1 MDDDRSDEHKE
12 DPRPPAEGGRPAR
25 TGPAWRWYLLLVPPF
40 VGTLWVPFY
49 NSVEPRLGNVPFF
62 YWYQLAWIVGGAVL
76 TATVYFAT
84 REDG

>member
-1 MDDDRSDEHKE
+1 MGDDRSDERK
-12 DPRPPAEGGRPAR
+12 DVRAPPAAERRR
-25 TGPAWRWYLLLVPPF
+25 TKRGPAWRWYLLLVPPF

-49 NSVEPRLGNVPFF
+49 NSVEPRLGSVPFF